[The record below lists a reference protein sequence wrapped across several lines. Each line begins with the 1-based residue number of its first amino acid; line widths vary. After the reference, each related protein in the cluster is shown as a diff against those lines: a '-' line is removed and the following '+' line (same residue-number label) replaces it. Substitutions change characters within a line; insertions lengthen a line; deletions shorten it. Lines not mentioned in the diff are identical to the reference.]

1 MAWKCNPKGASAP
14 FFVACYPEAPGVKCV
29 LSNGIVM
36 DYTVKRLSP
45 LFLAL
50 ALCACN
56 QQNETT
62 TDASQQPQPT
72 PVKEL
77 PSKQIG
83 GIELGQAANL
93 QECEKERAFGS
104 IRYKYEP
111 TNTPC
116 WQASIFDQG
125 GKLKLD
131 LGEMPQNTSVEV
143 NFGRKA
149 IPDGIYHVG
158 KVTTMVGKIED
169 VTLETQGVDRQQEI
183 YELLAAKWG
192 QPTSTNVERLQ
203 NGFGA
208 RYDSVEA
215 FWALQG
221 ISIQYI
227 GMLNHEQGLIIFRSD
242 ASNAQMRERDKK
254 LRGAESF

>member
-1 MAWKCNPKGASAP
+1 ME
-14 FFVACYPEAPGVKCV
+14 YIVKK
-29 LSNGIVM
+29 I
-36 DYTVKRLSP
+36 SP
-45 LFLAL
+45 ILLAL
-50 ALCACN
+50 ALSACN
-56 QQNETT
+56 QQSEKNA
-62 TDASQQPQPT
+62 DVSPQPQPT

-221 ISIQYI
+221 ISIQYV

>member
-1 MAWKCNPKGASAP
+1 MKK
-14 FFVACYPEAPGVKCV
+14 
-29 LSNGIVM
+29 I
-36 DYTVKRLSP
+36 SP
-45 LFLAL
+45 LLLVLAL
-50 ALCACN
+50 SACN
-56 QQNETT
+56 QQSEKSA
-62 TDASQQPQPT
+62 DASPQPQPT

-77 PSKQIG
+77 PSKKIG
-83 GIELGQAANL
+83 GVELGQQADL
-93 QECEKERAFGS
+93 QECEKERAYGS

-125 GKLKLD
+125 GKLKLE

-158 KVTTMVGKIED
+158 KVTTIAGKIED
-169 VTLETQGVDRQQEI
+169 VTLETQGIDRQQEI
-183 YELLAAKWG
+183 YELLTAKWG
-192 QPTSTNVERLQ
+192 QPSSTNVQKLQ

-215 FWALQG
+215 FWALEG
-221 ISIQYI
+221 ISIQYV

-242 ASNAQMRERDKK
+242 VSNAQMRERDKK